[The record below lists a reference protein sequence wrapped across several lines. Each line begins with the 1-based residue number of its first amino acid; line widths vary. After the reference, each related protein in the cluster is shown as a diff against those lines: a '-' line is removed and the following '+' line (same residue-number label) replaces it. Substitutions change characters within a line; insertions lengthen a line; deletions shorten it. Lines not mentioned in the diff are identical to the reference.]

1 MTLDFSSM
9 RMPTLKIELIYMADG
24 FYVYKMED
32 GYAVKDQFGYTLKTA
47 KTLKTCDKY
56 VQAQLQD
63 RRKAEKFV
71 IERINQQ
78 HEKINQNPIQH

>member
-1 MTLDFSSM
+1 
-9 RMPTLKIELIYMADG
+9 MADG
-24 FYVYKMED
+24 FYVHKTDEGFVVLNEH
-32 GYAVKDQFGYTLKTA
+32 GYILKTA

-56 VQAQLQD
+56 VQQQLQD
-63 RRKAEKFV
+63 RRNAEKFV